1 MLRCVGLV
9 NNSAILSLKCPFTV
23 HQNEAI
29 KYGGKSFIVLL
40 PGRNLLQGC
49 FERAGAWS
57 VGRQHGVAPLQGAEV
72 HQGKL
77 NKMGPQSIRYEG
89 ATKQSINYSCFHA
102 QRLKRVKQT

>member
-1 MLRCVGLV
+1 M
-9 NNSAILSLKCPFTV
+9 

-29 KYGGKSFIVLL
+29 SYGGKSFIVLL

-77 NKMGPQSIRYEG
+77 NKMGPQSIRYDETVNQLQLFPCTTSKMG
-89 ATKQSINYSCFHA
+89 QANVTLTF
-102 QRLKRVKQT
+102 